1 MSNLIV
7 FDLENLGAPR
17 ESKALPDRL
26 VEGDSSY
33 KTWEKDNVDGGRI
46 RSGIWEA
53 TPGATRSIKG
63 ATWEYCTILSGVMEL
78 TEDGKTPCIRRRRHL
93 CHASWLC
100 RHMADDRDGAQA
112 LGRRIALMAA

>member
-1 MSNLIV
+1 MSNLTV

-63 ATWEYCTILSGVMEL
+63 ATCEYCTILSGVMEL
-78 TEDGKTPCIRRRRHL
+78 TEDGKTPCRFVAGDTFVMRPGFVGTWRTIETVRKL
-93 CHASWLC
+93 WVVVSP
-100 RHMADDRDGAQA
+100 
-112 LGRRIALMAA
+112 